1 LSDGELPP
9 ISNIWTGEWHQRTL
23 EKEKLRL
30 GTNNVALLP
39 IALFID
45 KTNLDKLGRTKAC
58 PIILS
63 LLNYV
68 QDVIAGDESKKIF
81 GYYPDV
87 HLSKEQQKKPQF
99 KRMMKELY
107 DYVTEKML
115 DGFVD
120 LYNEGGIQWQD
131 QSGETWNLV
140 PVMAFVA
147 TDMEEAQW
155 MKGVYQGRLAQMP
168 CHLCEVSNALA
179 VEVIPNDKLRY
190 RCGVLAGQCCSR

>member
-1 LSDGELPP
+1 
-9 ISNIWTGEWHQRTL
+9 
-23 EKEKLRL
+23 L
-30 GTNNVALLP
+30 GTANVALLP

-68 QDVIAGDESKKIF
+68 QDVIAGDASKKIL

-87 HLSKEQQKKPQF
+87 HLSKEQRSKKQF
-99 KRMMKELY
+99 KAMLKDLY

-131 QSGETWNLV
+131 QRGETWNLV
-140 PVMAFVA
+140 PVLAFVA
-147 TDMEEAQW
+147 TDMEEAMW
-155 MKGVYQGRLAQMP
+155 MKGVYSGRESQMP
-168 CHLCEVSNALA
+168 CHLCEARTGLA
-179 VEVIPNDKLRY
+179 YEVIPNDYLRY
-190 RCGVLAGQCCSR
+190 R